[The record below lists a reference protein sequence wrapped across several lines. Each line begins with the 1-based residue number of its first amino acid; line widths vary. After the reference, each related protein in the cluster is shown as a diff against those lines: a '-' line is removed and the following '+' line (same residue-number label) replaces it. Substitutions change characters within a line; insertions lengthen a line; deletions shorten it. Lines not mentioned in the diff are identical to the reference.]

1 MAALLLRLFVCIFA
15 VLNIRAHSI
24 NEIKD
29 AFKLV
34 DINFKMHSMATKIAL
49 NECARLA
56 VSDFIDIVV
65 AVHLTNF
72 RSVEMARVRAKTR
85 DAVRLTHIRGAHCL
99 ANGECVCVYNLH
111 VYYDD
116 NCVSMSWM
124 IGQSTG
130 QPSIQ
135 FWHSQHAQNYC
146 VHILLAKRCSPN
158 RRAVHNT
165 IRSKLFY
172 FLLRLNCFLCMKNF
186 FDVTL
191 HFWRPVWFLWWI
203 SLSSVT
209 A

>member
-1 MAALLLRLFVCIFA
+1 MLSFIHSFISLIALYALKIAFKSIDDDDLFIIGLITSLSFFVVAALLLRLFVCFFA

-99 ANGECVCVYNLH
+99 ANGECVCVYYLH

-116 NCVSMSWM
+116 NCVSMS
-124 IGQSTG
+124 
-130 QPSIQ
+130 
-135 FWHSQHAQNYC
+135 
-146 VHILLAKRCSPN
+146 
-158 RRAVHNT
+158 
-165 IRSKLFY
+165 
-172 FLLRLNCFLCMKNF
+172 
-186 FDVTL
+186 
-191 HFWRPVWFLWWI
+191 
-203 SLSSVT
+203 
-209 A
+209 